1 MSVPSSFNLK
11 HKIIYDNNVLEFQI
25 IRTQRRRKT
34 NEILI
39 EYGNVSVRT
48 STSTSMKEI
57 ESLVSKKA
65 KWILQKIKEQD
76 NPDAV
81 IKVPNYQNN
90 STLPYLGKNYR
101 LRIIG
106 YDSNLLSFSNNEF
119 IIYTNRRNVKRIY
132 EQWLFGMAYP
142 IITPLIV
149 KYSKLLNVSPKK
161 ILLKKLK
168 SRWGSATYRNI
179 INLNIHL
186 LKAPLNV
193 IEYVVLHELG
203 HLIERNHSKRFW
215 KIVSDNMND
224 YKSKIRWLKVN
235 GSCII

>member
-1 MSVPSSFNLK
+1 MSIPSSFNLK

-25 IRTQRRRKT
+25 IRTQRRRTT

-48 STSTSMKEI
+48 STSTPLKEI

-76 NPDAV
+76 NPDAI

-119 IIYTNRRNVKRIY
+119 IIYTNRKNVKRIY

-193 IEYVVLHELG
+193 IEYVVLHELS

-235 GSCII
+235 GSYII

>member
-1 MSVPSSFNLK
+1 MSVPSSFNHK
-11 HKIIYDNNVLEFQI
+11 HKIIYNNNVLEFQI

-34 NEILI
+34 SEILI
-39 EYGNVSVRT
+39 EYGNVSIRT
-48 STSTSMKEI
+48 STSSSLKEI

-65 KWILQKIKEQD
+65 KWIFQKIKEQD

-81 IKVPNYQNN
+81 VKVPIYQNN

-101 LRIIG
+101 LKII
-106 YDSNLLSFSNNEF
+106 DHNLNLLSFSNNEF
-119 IIYTNRRNVKRIY
+119 IIYTTRRNVKRIY
-132 EQWLFGMAYP
+132 EQWLSDMAYP

-168 SRWGSATYRNI
+168 SRWGSATYRNM

-186 LKAPLNV
+186 LKAPLDV
-193 IEYVVLHELG
+193 IEYVVLHELS
-203 HLIERNHSKRFW
+203 HLVERNHSKRFW
-215 KIVSDNMND
+215 KIVSDNMCD
-224 YKSKIRWLKVN
+224 YKIKIKWLKVN
-235 GSCII
+235 GPYII

>member
-1 MSVPSSFNLK
+1 MSVPSSFNHK
-11 HKIIYDNNVLEFQI
+11 HKIIYNNNVLEFQI
-25 IRTQRRRKT
+25 IRTHRRKKT
-34 NEILI
+34 SEILI

-48 STSTSMKEI
+48 STSSSLKEI

-65 KWILQKIKEQD
+65 KWIFQKIKEQD

-81 IKVPNYQNN
+81 VKVSIYQNN

-101 LRIIG
+101 LKII
-106 YDSNLLSFSNNEF
+106 DLNLNLLSFSNDEF

-132 EQWLFGMAYP
+132 EQWLSDMAYP

-186 LKAPLNV
+186 LKAPLDV
-193 IEYVVLHELG
+193 IEYVVLHELS

-215 KIVSDNMND
+215 KIVSDNMCD
-224 YKSKIRWLKVN
+224 YKIKIKWLKVN
-235 GSCII
+235 GPYII

>member
-1 MSVPSSFNLK
+1 MSVPSSFNHK

-48 STSTSMKEI
+48 STSSSLKEI

-65 KWILQKIKEQD
+65 KWIFQKIKEQD
-76 NPDAV
+76 NPDAS
-81 IKVPNYQNN
+81 IKIPLYQNN
-90 STLPYLGKNYR
+90 STLPYLGKNYG

-106 YDSNLLSFSNNEF
+106 HNSNLLSFSNDGF

-132 EQWLFGMAYP
+132 EQWFTNMAYP
-142 IITPLIV
+142 IISPIIA
-149 KYSKLLNVSPKK
+149 KYSKLLNVSPTK

-186 LKAPLNV
+186 LKAPMDV
-193 IEYVVLHELG
+193 IEYVVLHELS

-215 KIVSDNMND
+215 KIVSDNMSD
-224 YKSKIRWLKVN
+224 YKIKIRWLKVN
-235 GSCII
+235 GPYIL

>member
-1 MSVPSSFNLK
+1 MSVPSSFNHK
-11 HKIIYDNNVLEFQI
+11 HKIIYNNNVLEFQI

-34 NEILI
+34 SEILI

-48 STSTSMKEI
+48 STSSSLKEI

-65 KWILQKIKEQD
+65 KWIFQKIKEQD
-76 NPDAV
+76 YLDAV
-81 IKVPNYQNN
+81 IKVPIYQNN
-90 STLPYLGKNYR
+90 STLPYMGKNYR
-101 LRIIG
+101 LRIINHNL
-106 YDSNLLSFSNNEF
+106 NLLIFSNDEF
-119 IIYTNRRNVKRIY
+119 IIYTNRRNVRRIY
-132 EQWLFGMAYP
+132 EQWLSDIAYP

-186 LKAPLNV
+186 LKAPLDV
-193 IEYVVLHELG
+193 IEYVVLHELS

-215 KIVSDNMND
+215 KIVSDNMYD
-224 YKSKIRWLKVN
+224 YKIKIRWLKVN
-235 GSCII
+235 GPYII

>member
-1 MSVPSSFNLK
+1 MSVSSSFNHK
-11 HKIIYDNNVLEFQI
+11 HKIIYNNNVLEFQI
-25 IRTQRRRKT
+25 IRTPRRKKT
-34 NEILI
+34 SEILI
-39 EYGNVSVRT
+39 EYGNVSIRT
-48 STSTSMKEI
+48 STSSSLKEI

-65 KWILQKIKEQD
+65 KWIFQKIKEQD

-81 IKVPNYQNN
+81 VKVPIYQNN

-101 LRIIG
+101 LKII
-106 YDSNLLSFSNNEF
+106 DHNLNLLSFSNDEF
-119 IIYTNRRNVKRIY
+119 IIYTTRRNVKRIY
-132 EQWLFGMAYP
+132 EQWLSDMAYP

-168 SRWGSATYRNI
+168 SRWGSATYRNM

-186 LKAPLNV
+186 LKAPLDV
-193 IEYVVLHELG
+193 IEYVVLHELS

-215 KIVSDNMND
+215 KIVSDNMCD
-224 YKSKIRWLKVN
+224 YKIKIRWLKVN
-235 GSCII
+235 GPYII

>member
-1 MSVPSSFNLK
+1 MIVTSSFNLK
-11 HKIIYDNNVLEFQI
+11 HKIIYDNNILEFQI
-25 IRTQRRRKT
+25 IRTRRRRKT

-39 EYGNVSVRT
+39 EYGTVYVRT
-48 STSTSMKEI
+48 STSTSIKEI

-65 KWILQKIKEQD
+65 KWIIQKIKEQD
-76 NPDAV
+76 NPHAV

-90 STLPYLGKNYR
+90 STLPYLGKNCR

-106 YDSNLLSFSNNEF
+106 YNSNQLIFSNDEF

-132 EQWLFGMAYP
+132 EQWLFSMAYP
-142 IITPLIV
+142 IITPLIA

-168 SRWGSATYRNI
+168 SRWGSATHRNI

-186 LKAPLNV
+186 LKAPLHV
-193 IEYVVLHELG
+193 IEYVVLHELS

-215 KIVSDNMND
+215 QIVSDNMND

-235 GSCII
+235 GPYII

>member
-1 MSVPSSFNLK
+1 MIVTSSFNLK
-11 HKIIYDNNVLEFQI
+11 HKIIYDNNILEFQI
-25 IRTQRRRKT
+25 IRTRRRRKT

-39 EYGNVSVRT
+39 EYGNVYVRT
-48 STSTSMKEI
+48 STSTSLKEI

-65 KWILQKIKEQD
+65 KWIIQKIKEQD

-81 IKVPNYQNN
+81 IKVANYQNN
-90 STLPYLGKNYR
+90 STLPYLGKNCR

-106 YDSNLLSFSNNEF
+106 NNSNQLIFSNDEF

-132 EQWLFGMAYP
+132 EQWLFSMAYP
-142 IITPLIV
+142 IVTPLIA
-149 KYSKLLNVSPKK
+149 KYSKLLDVSPKK

-168 SRWGSATYRNI
+168 SRWGSATQRNI

-186 LKAPLNV
+186 LKAPLHV
-193 IEYVVLHELG
+193 IEYVVLHELS

-215 KIVSDNMND
+215 KIVSDNMGD

-235 GSCII
+235 GPYII

>member
-25 IRTQRRRKT
+25 IRTQRRRTT

-48 STSTSMKEI
+48 STSTSLKEI

-76 NPDAV
+76 NPDAI

-119 IIYTNRRNVKRIY
+119 IIYTNRKNVKRIY

-235 GSCII
+235 GSYII

>member
-1 MSVPSSFNLK
+1 MSVPSSFNHK

-25 IRTQRRRKT
+25 IRTQRRIKT

-48 STSTSMKEI
+48 STSSSLKEI

-65 KWILQKIKEQD
+65 KWIFQKIKEQD
-76 NPDAV
+76 NPDAS
-81 IKVPNYQNN
+81 IKVPIYQNN
-90 STLPYLGKNYR
+90 STLPYLGKNYG
-101 LRIIG
+101 LRII
-106 YDSNLLSFSNNEF
+106 DHNSNLLSFSNDGF

-132 EQWLFGMAYP
+132 EQWLSDIAYP
-142 IITPLIV
+142 IIGPIIV

-168 SRWGSATYRNI
+168 SRWGSATYSNI

-186 LKAPLNV
+186 LKAPLDV
-193 IEYVVLHELG
+193 IEYVVLHELS
-203 HLIERNHSKRFW
+203 HLIERNHSKQFW
-215 KIVSDNMND
+215 KIVSDNMSD
-224 YKSKIRWLKVN
+224 YKIKIRWLKVN
-235 GSCII
+235 GPYII

>member
-48 STSTSMKEI
+48 STSTSLKEI

-76 NPDAV
+76 NPDAI

-119 IIYTNRRNVKRIY
+119 IIYTNRKNVKRIY

>member
-1 MSVPSSFNLK
+1 MSVPSSFNYN
-11 HKIIYDNNVLEFQI
+11 HKIIYNNNVLEFQI
-25 IRTQRRRKT
+25 IRTQRRIKT
-34 NEILI
+34 SEILI
-39 EYGNVSVRT
+39 EYGNVYVRT
-48 STSTSMKEI
+48 STSSSLKEI

-65 KWILQKIKEQD
+65 KWIFQKIKEQD

-81 IKVPNYQNN
+81 IKVPIYQNN

-101 LRIIG
+101 LRII
-106 YDSNLLSFSNNEF
+106 DHNLNLLSFSNDEF

-132 EQWLFGMAYP
+132 EQWLSDMAYP

-161 ILLKKLK
+161 IRLKKLK
-168 SRWGSATYRNI
+168 SRWGSATHRNI

-186 LKAPLNV
+186 LKAPLDV
-193 IEYVVLHELG
+193 IEYVVLHELS

-215 KIVSDNMND
+215 KIVSDNMCD
-224 YKSKIRWLKVN
+224 YKIKIRWLKVN
-235 GSCII
+235 GPYII

>member
-48 STSTSMKEI
+48 STSTSLKEI

-65 KWILQKIKEQD
+65 KWIFQKIKEQD

-106 YDSNLLSFSNNEF
+106 YNSNLLSFSNNEF
-119 IIYTNRRNVKRIY
+119 IIYTNRKNVKRIY
-132 EQWLFGMAYP
+132 EQWLFGMGYP

-186 LKAPLNV
+186 LKAPVNV
-193 IEYVVLHELG
+193 IEYVVLHELS

-235 GSCII
+235 GSYIV

>member
-11 HKIIYDNNVLEFQI
+11 HKIIYDNNILEFQI

-48 STSTSMKEI
+48 STSTSLKDI

-101 LRIIG
+101 LKIIG

-119 IIYTNRRNVKRIY
+119 IIYTNRKNVKRIY

-161 ILLKKLK
+161 LLLKKLK

-193 IEYVVLHELG
+193 IEYVVLHELS

-224 YKSKIRWLKVN
+224 YKSNIRWLKVN
-235 GSCII
+235 GSYII

>member
-39 EYGNVSVRT
+39 KYGNVSVRT

-106 YDSNLLSFSNNEF
+106 NDSNLLSFSNNEF

-193 IEYVVLHELG
+193 IEYVVLHELS

-215 KIVSDNMND
+215 QIVSDNMND

>member
-1 MSVPSSFNLK
+1 MSIPSSFNLK

-25 IRTQRRRKT
+25 IRTQRRRTT

-48 STSTSMKEI
+48 STSTSLKEI

-76 NPDAV
+76 NPDAI

-119 IIYTNRRNVKRIY
+119 IIYTNRKNVKRIY

-142 IITPLIV
+142 IITSLIV

-193 IEYVVLHELG
+193 IEYVVLHELS

-235 GSCII
+235 GSYII

>member
-25 IRTQRRRKT
+25 IRTQRRRTT

-48 STSTSMKEI
+48 STSTSLKEI

-76 NPDAV
+76 NPDAI

-119 IIYTNRRNVKRIY
+119 IIYTNRKNVKRIY

-142 IITPLIV
+142 IITPLIA

-168 SRWGSATYRNI
+168 SRWGSATHRNI

-186 LKAPLNV
+186 LKAPLHV
-193 IEYVVLHELG
+193 IEYVVLHELS

-215 KIVSDNMND
+215 QIVSENMND

-235 GSCII
+235 GPYII

>member
-25 IRTQRRRKT
+25 IRTQRRRTT

-48 STSTSMKEI
+48 STSTSLKEI

-76 NPDAV
+76 NPDAI

-119 IIYTNRRNVKRIY
+119 IIYTNRKNVKRIY

-186 LKAPLNV
+186 LKAPVNV
-193 IEYVVLHELG
+193 IEYVVLHELS

-235 GSCII
+235 GSYII

>member
-76 NPDAV
+76 NPDTV

>member
-25 IRTQRRRKT
+25 IRTQRRRTT

-48 STSTSMKEI
+48 STSTSLKEI

-76 NPDAV
+76 NPDAI

-119 IIYTNRRNVKRIY
+119 IIYTNRKNVKRIY

-193 IEYVVLHELG
+193 IEYVVLHELS

-235 GSCII
+235 GSYII

>member
-39 EYGNVSVRT
+39 KYGNVSVRT

-106 YDSNLLSFSNNEF
+106 NDSNLLSFSNNEF

-179 INLNIHL
+179 INLNIHF

-215 KIVSDNMND
+215 KIVSDNMYD